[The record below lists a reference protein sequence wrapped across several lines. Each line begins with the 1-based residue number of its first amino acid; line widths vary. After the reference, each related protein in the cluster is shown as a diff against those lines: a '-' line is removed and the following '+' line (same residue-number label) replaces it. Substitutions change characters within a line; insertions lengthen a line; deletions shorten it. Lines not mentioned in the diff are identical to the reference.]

1 MIKSVIVPVFN
12 EENNI
17 SKLLNK
23 IESNITHQDEIIIV
37 DDGSTDGT
45 YNEIKDLN
53 HTIIKH
59 DTNLGKGRAII
70 NAIKVAKGDLIIMI
84 DGDGQDDPAEISKII
99 NGINQGYD
107 FVIGSRFVEDKDKKI
122 KRFTKTALSTINWFG
137 NKSLTIMINL
147 LFNLNIKDTQSG
159 FKCIKTSEIKKFNL
173 VSSRYEI
180 ETEIII
186 KSKRN
191 GLKILEVPVHRYE
204 RKNGISNLFDIPF
217 GRLIFLIKVLKV
229 IIYGFFFWTK
239 TNKS

>member
-17 SKLLNK
+17 STLLKK
-23 IESNITHQDEIIIV
+23 IESNIASEDEIIII

-45 YNEIKDLN
+45 YDEIKNLK
-53 HTIIKH
+53 HIIIKH
-59 DTNLGKGRAII
+59 EINLGKGRSII
-70 NAIKVAKGDLIIMI
+70 DAIKIAKGDLIIMI

-99 NGINQGYD
+99 NGINKGYD
-107 FVIGSRFVEDKDKKI
+107 FVIGSRFVEDENKKI

-137 NKSLTIMINL
+137 NKSLTMMINL

-159 FKCIKTSEIKKFNL
+159 FKCIKTNEIKKFNL

-217 GRLIFLIKVLKV
+217 GRVIFLIKVLKV

>member
-17 SKLLNK
+17 STLLKK
-23 IESNITHQDEIIIV
+23 IESNIASEDEIIII

-45 YNEIKDLN
+45 YDEIKNLK

-59 DTNLGKGRAII
+59 EINLGKGRSII
-70 NAIKVAKGDLIIMI
+70 DAIKIAKGDLIIMI

-99 NGINQGYD
+99 NGINKGYD
-107 FVIGSRFVEDKDKKI
+107 FVIGSRFVEDENKKI

-137 NKSLTIMINL
+137 NKSLTMMINL

-159 FKCIKTSEIKKFNL
+159 FKCIKTNEIKKFNL

-217 GRLIFLIKVLKV
+217 GRVIFLIKVLKV